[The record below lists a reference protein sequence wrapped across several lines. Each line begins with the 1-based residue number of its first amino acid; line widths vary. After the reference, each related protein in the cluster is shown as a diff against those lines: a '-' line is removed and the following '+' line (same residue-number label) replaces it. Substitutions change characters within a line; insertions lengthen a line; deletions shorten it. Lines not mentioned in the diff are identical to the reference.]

1 MQQICI
7 PTIHT
12 GPLPA
17 NFKELNMNA
26 RKTLIAIAAI
36 AASLPAAYAGNFVGG
51 EAGYDTHPV
60 NSSRSRAQVQQ
71 EYQAFRDH
79 PVYSDGT
86 VMLQGEA
93 GYVSANQGVSAD
105 RQPSGPHTHV
115 LGNTGAPA
123 ATAAPMGDAERRA
136 YRQQYIN

>member
-1 MQQICI
+1 
-7 PTIHT
+7 
-12 GPLPA
+12 
-17 NFKELNMNA
+17 MNA

-51 EAGYDTHPV
+51 EAGYDTHPA
-60 NSSRSRAQVQQ
+60 NSGLSRAQVQQ

-93 GYVSANQGVSAD
+93 GYVSANQGVFAD

-123 ATAAPMGDAERRA
+123 AAVAPMSDAERRA